1 MNIFLALQALKSQ
14 GETIEETLLIERRE
28 QIIERL
34 RQRGVRKDAIAQG
47 GIGQFAEHR
56 HLQNGHDLAAFECSR
71 RVIVAGLLQAT
82 SLSFIVTATQIG
94 MELGLL
100 SRANGA
106 ALIAAGVLSVVIFP
120 LLALTVLRAQTTVR
134 EATTK

>member
-1 MNIFLALQALKSQ
+1 
-14 GETIEETLLIERRE
+14 
-28 QIIERL
+28 
-34 RQRGVRKDAIAQG
+34 VR
-47 GIGQFAEHR
+47 F
-56 HLQNGHDLAAFECSR
+56 DLAALLASPATVLHVPIFLFALLVIRGLPAILYRSRIGTR

-120 LLALTVLRAQTTVR
+120 LLALTVLRAQTT
-134 EATTK
+134 A